1 MFDWDIYSNRTKFKV
16 AIGLAVILV
25 STVSQWYTNKLV
37 TVLADREKRLIDLS
51 AKAYKEIATA
61 ENFDNLSIWF
71 REIIE
76 ANNSVPVILADE
88 NDGYISHRNFNIPKN
103 LTGPARDAFIKKQIE
118 EMKAEYPPIVIEIP
132 GLRQYIYYRN
142 SDIIKALK
150 YYPFV
155 QLGVIGLL
163 ALIGYGMFSISR
175 NAEQNRVWVGLAKET
190 AHQLGT
196 PLSSLM
202 AWVEYFKA
210 DPELA
215 NQPFVEEIQKDVTRL
230 EMVTSR
236 FSSIGSVPS
245 LSKENMV
252 HVVSETMK
260 YLEKRISSKVKF
272 TLTASPENEPIYSY
286 INKPLFDWVIENL
299 CKNAVDAIG
308 QKPGQVRVT
317 ILQGLDSKIRIDVTD
332 TGKGIPRSEFK
343 KVFEPGFTTKKRGW
357 GLGLTLVKRIVENYH
372 RGKIYV
378 KWSEQGQGTTFRVI
392 LHQKPVKPEAI
403 T

>member
-1 MFDWDIYSNRTKFKV
+1 MFDWDVYSNRTKFKI

-25 STVSQWYTNKLV
+25 SSISQWYTNKLV

-88 NDGYISHRNFNIPKN
+88 NDGYISHRNFDIPKN
-103 LTGPARDAFIKKQIE
+103 LKGADKDAFIKRQIS
-118 EMKAEYPPIVIEIP
+118 EMKAEYEPIVIEIP

-142 SDIIKALK
+142 SDVIKALK
-150 YYPFV
+150 YYPFL

-163 ALIGYGMFSISR
+163 AIIGYGMFSISR

-196 PLSSLM
+196 PLSSLI
-202 AWVEYFKA
+202 AWVEYFK
-210 DPELA
+210 DNPELA
-215 NQPFVEEIQKDVTRL
+215 NQPFVEEIQKDISRL

-236 FSSIGSVPS
+236 FSSIGSIPL
-245 LSKENMV
+245 LSQENMV
-252 HVVSETMK
+252 AAVSETMK

-272 TLTASPENEPIYSY
+272 TLVTTPENEPIYAY

-308 QKPGQVRVT
+308 KNAGKVT
-317 ILQGLDSKIRIDVTD
+317 VAIVQGEDSKIRIDISD
-332 TGKGIPRSEFK
+332 SGKGIPRSEFK

-372 RGKIYV
+372 RGRIFV

-392 LHQKPVKPEAI
+392 LHQKPVKPEAFS
-403 T
+403 

>member
-1 MFDWDIYSNRTKFKV
+1 MFDWDVYSNRTKFKV

-25 STVSQWYTNKLV
+25 SSVSQWYTNKLV

-88 NDGYISHRNFNIPKN
+88 NDGYISHRNFEIPKK
-103 LTGPARDAFIKKQIE
+103 LKGAERDAFIKKQIS
-118 EMKAEYPPIVIEIP
+118 EMKAEYDPIIIEIP
-132 GLRQYIYYRN
+132 GLKQYIYYRN

-150 YYPFV
+150 YYPFL

-163 ALIGYGMFSISR
+163 AVIGYGMFSISR

-196 PLSSLM
+196 PLSSLI
-202 AWVEYFKA
+202 AWVEYFKG

-215 NQPFVEEIQKDVTRL
+215 HQPFVEEIQKDISRL

-236 FSSIGSVPS
+236 FSSIGSIPS
-245 LSKENMV
+245 LSQENMV
-252 HVVSETMK
+252 AVVSETMK

-272 TLTASPENEPIYSY
+272 SLETEPKDELIYAY
-286 INKPLFDWVIENL
+286 INKPLFDWVVENL

-308 QKPGQVRVT
+308 KNPGKVSVT
-317 ILQGLDSKIRIDVTD
+317 ISQGDDSKIRIDVTD
-332 TGKGIPRSEFK
+332 SGKGIPRSEFK

-372 RGKIYV
+372 RGRIFV
-378 KWSEQGQGTTFRVI
+378 KWSEVGQGTTFRVI
-392 LHQKPVKPEAI
+392 LHQKPVKPEAFS
-403 T
+403 

>member
-88 NDGYISHRNFNIPKN
+88 NNGYISHRNFNIPNN
-103 LTGPARDAFIKKQIE
+103 LKGAARDAFIKKQID

-142 SDIIKALK
+142 SDIITALK
-150 YYPFV
+150 YYPFL

-202 AWVEYFKA
+202 AWVEYFKG

-215 NQPFVEEIQKDVTRL
+215 NQPFVEEIQKDVNRL

-252 HVVSETMK
+252 QVVSDTMK

-308 QKPGQVRVT
+308 QNPGKVEVT
-317 ILQGLDSKIRIDVTD
+317 IQQQPDSKIHIDVTD
-332 TGKGIPRSEFK
+332 TGKGIPRSEYK

-372 RGKIYV
+372 RGKIFV
-378 KWSEQGQGTTFRVI
+378 KWSEQGKGTTFRVI
-392 LHQKPVKPEAI
+392 LQQKQVKPEAI